1 MNKDKFN
8 SAMSKITASEEFKKR
23 IKASIEMQPSKDNK
37 FKMKKLIPIFTILI
51 LVISIS
57 SMLKPPLSNKSDEVK
72 ISQEFK
78 IIGDN
83 SNAEACY
90 ISVVYIDGYAYSPSE
105 WLSYS
110 RGSEVNSQDVVRG
123 KKLGEVTLDLKGK
136 KYTGT
141 PPDFSSTHDLGS
153 EIYEIKN
160 MKKERAV
167 ILKDGDY
174 EVVFYRERK
183 AILSEKEQIGLKVSD
198 VFNMMTNVP
207 KVTAIELRSEED
219 GSWMRTIK
227 EEQLNSIIN
236 NEFPKLLLKNH
247 GELEVDPYIYNDRI
261 PINLIFGD
269 GTAMHLQV
277 LPESKYAAIFGAY
290 IPLSEEFISILQ
302 GLSNEGEKYSRMT
315 QLIPYS
321 QDEVSYLYIMDF
333 LEQNQILCKEPKW
346 SSSALYGLLGYYR
359 VLKADEDIDG
369 KLVMIISIGKSE
381 KDSIYIELYEN
392 ENNEIFIK
400 TNDSFYKIVKGQ
412 LRYKHLKDYI
422 YNYTN

>member
-8 SAMSKITASEEFKKR
+8 SAMGKIKASDEFKKR

-37 FKMKKLIPIFTILI
+37 FKIKKLVPIFTILI
-51 LVISIS
+51 LVVSIS
-57 SMLKPPLSNKSDEVK
+57 SMLKYPLLNKSDEAK

-105 WLSYS
+105 WFSYS
-110 RGSEVNSQDVVRG
+110 RGLDINSQNIVKG
-123 KKLGEVTLDLKGK
+123 KKIGEVTLDLKGK

-141 PPDFSSTHDLGS
+141 PPDFSSTHDIGS

-183 AILSEKEQIGLKVSD
+183 AISSEKEQIGLTVSD
-198 VFNMMTNVP
+198 VFNMMTNVA

-227 EEQLNSIIN
+227 EEQLISIIN
-236 NEFPKLLLKNH
+236 NEFPKLSLKNH

-261 PINLIFGD
+261 PINLIFDD
-269 GTAMHLQV
+269 GTAIHMQV
-277 LPESKYAAIFGAY
+277 LPESKYAAIFHAY
-290 IPLSEEFISILQ
+290 IPLSKEFISLLQ
-302 GLSNEGEKYSRMT
+302 GLSNEGEKYLRMT
-315 QLIPYS
+315 QLIPYN
-321 QDEVSYLYIMDF
+321 QEEVSYLYIMDF
-333 LEQNQILCKEPKW
+333 LEQKQILCKEPKW

-369 KLVMIISIGKSE
+369 KLVMSISIGKSE
-381 KDSIYIELYEN
+381 KDSIYIKLYEN
-392 ENNEIFIK
+392 ENKEIFIK
-400 TNDSFYKIVKGQ
+400 INDSFYEIVKGQ

-422 YNYTN
+422 HNYTN

>member
-8 SAMSKITASEEFKKR
+8 SAMGKITASEEFKKR

-37 FKMKKLIPIFTILI
+37 FKMKKLVPIFTILI

-57 SMLKPPLSNKSDEVK
+57 SMLKHPLINKLDEAK

-83 SNAEACY
+83 SNTEACY
-90 ISVVYIDGYAYSPSE
+90 ASVVYIDGYVYSPSE

-110 RGSEVNSQDVVRG
+110 RGLEINSQEVVRG
-123 KKLGEVTLDLKGK
+123 KKLGEVIVDLKGK

-153 EIYEIKN
+153 EIFEIKN

-183 AILSEKEQIGLKVSD
+183 AISSENEQIGLTVSD
-198 VFNMMTNVP
+198 VYNMMTNVP

-227 EEQLNSIIN
+227 EEQLISIIN
-236 NEFPKLLLKNH
+236 NEFPKLSLKNH

-261 PINLIFGD
+261 PINLIFDD
-269 GTAMHLQV
+269 GTAIHMQV
-277 LPESKYAAIFGAY
+277 LPEAKYGAIFGAY

-315 QLIPYS
+315 QLIPYN
-321 QDEVSYLYIMDF
+321 QEEVSYLYIMDF
-333 LEQNQILCKEPKW
+333 LEQKQILCKEPKW

-369 KLVMIISIGKSE
+369 KLVMTISIGKSE
-381 KDSIYIELYEN
+381 KDRIYIELYEN
-392 ENNEIFIK
+392 ENKEIYTKI
-400 TNDSFYKIVKGQ
+400 NDSFYKTVKGQ